1 VIEKVH
7 ALVQSI
13 TDEVG
18 RVVVGQQET
27 VDVLLMALLARGH
40 VLMEG
45 VPGTGKTLL
54 AKSLATCIQCTFR
67 RVQMTPD
74 LMPSD
79 VVGTSVFD
87 QRTGNFGIL
96 KGPVFTNL
104 LLADEVNRAPAKTQS
119 ALLECMGEKQVT
131 IEGRRMPLPGLFMVL
146 ATQNPVEQEG
156 TYPLPEAQLDRFMF
170 KVQNMYPSEADEVRI
185 LTNMESGFDP
195 QADNPLKPVTDEATI
210 VDAQTAVRAVQ
221 MKDDVRLYT
230 AKMVRMTRDHQ
241 LVTLGAG
248 PRATVDMYLAS
259 KAAAVLA
266 GRDFVTPDDVK
277 KVARPVLRHRI
288 FLKPQAELEGRT
300 ADQVLTDILGKVKV
314 PR

>member
-1 VIEKVH
+1 
-7 ALVQSI
+7 
-13 TDEVG
+13 
-18 RVVVGQQET
+18 
-27 VDVLLMALLARGH
+27 LMALLARGH

-45 VPGTGKTLL
+45 VPGTGKTLIS
-54 AKSLATCIQCTFR
+54 KSLATCVQCTFR

-79 VVGTSVFD
+79 VVGTSVYD

-96 KGPVFTNL
+96 KGPVFTNI

-131 IEGRRMPLPGLFMVL
+131 IEGRRFPLPGLFLVL

-170 KVQNMYPSEADEVRI
+170 KVQNTYPTEADEVRI
-185 LTNMESGFDP
+185 LSNMESGFDP
-195 QADNPLKPVTDEATI
+195 QAETPLKAVTDEATI
-210 VDAQTAVRAVQ
+210 VEAQNVTRSVTMRE
-221 MKDDVRLYT
+221 DVRTYCT
-230 AKMVRMTRDHQ
+230 KIARMTREHA
-241 LVTLGAG
+241 LVSLGAG

-266 GRDFVTPDDVK
+266 GRDYVTPDDVK
-277 KVARPVLRHRI
+277 KVSRPVLRHRL
-288 FLKPQAELEGRT
+288 FLKPQAELEWRT
-300 ADQVLTDILGKVKV
+300 ADQVLNDILSKVKV

>member
-1 VIEKVH
+1 MIEKLH
-7 ALVQSI
+7 ALVKNIGDQ
-13 TDEVG
+13 VG

-27 VDVLLMALLARGH
+27 LDVLLMALLARGH

-45 VPGTGKTLL
+45 VPGTGKTLI

-170 KVQNMYPSEADEVRI
+170 KVQNTYPTEQDEVRI
-185 LTNMESGFDP
+185 LSNMESGFDP
-195 QADNPLKPVTDEATI
+195 QAETPLRPVTDEATI
-210 VDAQTAVRAVQ
+210 VEAQTACRAVQ
-221 MKDDVRLYT
+221 MKDDVRTYT
-230 AKMVRMTRDHQ
+230 TKVVRMTREHQ
-241 LVTLGAG
+241 LVHLGAG

-300 ADQVLTDILGKVKV
+300 SDQVLTDILGKVKV